1 MSLGVPQV
9 IATRVALSRVAAAQA
24 PAVEAE
30 RPCEAQ
36 PEEAESTLAADPVLR
51 GISEFDLRRIREA
64 HVELVE
70 VFLASVSSM
79 FCSNPFC
86 LLCLLLS
93 TAAETKLRR
102 QSAEGKEDYR
112 D

>member
-1 MSLGVPQV
+1 M
-9 IATRVALSRVAAAQA
+9 AAAQA

-79 FCSNPFC
+79 LCSNPFC